1 MTAAGY
7 DWSRCAE
14 NIHRGPEAPSTVVA
28 DRLSSPEPRESI
40 LECGFED
47 MGVGVDFGPGGPW
60 WVQDLGAAV
69 VPGCDRAGRCRRAGD
84 LVGNDALLLVAAG
97 ALPGRQRTR
106 WASTCPGQAP
116 DRKRSV
122 GVKPLRS

>member
-1 MTAAGY
+1 MTAACY
-7 DWSRCAE
+7 DWSRWAE

-28 DRLSSPEPRESI
+28 DRLSSPEPRGSI
-40 LECGFED
+40 LECGFEAWAWESTS
-47 MGVGVDFGPGGPW
+47 GPAAHGGCRIWGP
-60 WVQDLGAAV
+60 AE
-69 VPGCDRAGRCRRAGD
+69 VPGSDRAGRCRRAGD